1 MKKTLSLILAVLM
14 LAMCLCACETKKEN
28 TSYIVLEEA
37 LEAEEYGIGFRNED
51 IALGMAVQETLEAM
65 IEDGAAAEISKKWFG
80 EDILFKNAE
89 YKEDT
94 TIPEGD
100 NSLQAILDKGTFVLG
115 LDDSFPPM
123 GYRDDNNNIVGFD
136 IDLATEVCERLGVE
150 LVVQP
155 IDWDSKEMELSTGKI
170 DCIWNGMTITDERV
184 ETMFIPAA
192 YIANRQV
199 IIVGNNSGITKKII
213 FTVFHP
219 YHYYSTIF
227 CLNGIRILVQHL
239 FACYYNLRF
248 TKSTFAKAGIYQFS
262 LCKLITHGY
271 IVCKYFRATLPQYM
285 NLGTVH
291 SYLCFI
297 VSPSTLCN
305 CCRCCPNTVFQ
316 HTII

>member
-199 IIVGNNSGITKKII
+199 IIVGNNSGITKKADIAGKI
-213 FTVFHP
+213 VGLQKGSSSLDALEADPIHSEVKEIVEYADNVAAFQD
-219 YHYYSTIF
+219 
-227 CLNGIRILVQHL
+227 L
-239 FACYYNLRF
+239 
-248 TKSTFAKAGIYQFS
+248 KAGRVEVFVVDEVA
-262 LCKLITHGY
+262 GRY
-271 IVCKYFRATLPQYM
+271 IM
-285 NLGTVH
+285 EN
-291 SYLCFI
+291 
-297 VSPSTLCN
+297 N
-305 CCRCCPNTVFQ
+305 
-316 HTII
+316 

>member
-14 LAMCLCACETKKEN
+14 LAMCLCACQTKKEN

-199 IIVGNNSGITKKII
+199 IIVGNNSGITKKADIAGKI
-213 FTVFHP
+213 VGLQKGSSSLDALEADPIHSEVKEIVEYADNVAAFQD
-219 YHYYSTIF
+219 
-227 CLNGIRILVQHL
+227 L
-239 FACYYNLRF
+239 
-248 TKSTFAKAGIYQFS
+248 KAGRVEVFVVDEVA
-262 LCKLITHGY
+262 GRY
-271 IVCKYFRATLPQYM
+271 IM
-285 NLGTVH
+285 EN
-291 SYLCFI
+291 
-297 VSPSTLCN
+297 N
-305 CCRCCPNTVFQ
+305 
-316 HTII
+316 